1 MRRHLLAGL
10 LIGCLL
16 WPANSVVAQSNLPP
30 AGRGAPPVL
39 ADSGI
44 VRSTALTYL
53 DYALSSDI
61 STADSWPTYALKP
74 AETLSCLAR
83 RWDAS
88 RTAVAEANRLLN
100 PGMALAGQTLR
111 MPSGAANKTV
121 VAAHRGDTR
130 LEMAMRYGVPLW
142 SVFRSNP
149 LPLYT
154 GSAVVLPLQSETP
167 CLPYP
172 LVELE
177 MTPQSVVRGSS
188 AVLVMR
194 TAEPATC
201 EVTFL
206 GKTEPCYADDGLRL
220 YAMLGLSALMD
231 AGRYDL
237 VIRLQV
243 DDLETVF
250 TLPVTVEKGSYGY
263 QVINPPAQL
272 SGLMD
277 AALMEGELEYLE
289 IWRAIRTSERQWTFP
304 LAFPLSRVVTISAG
318 YGDRRSYG
326 GLFNGY
332 HSGIDYRAW
341 TGLPVL
347 APSDGV
353 VLMAEKLEA
362 RGNAILVDHGWGL
375 VTGYW
380 HLSRLDVKV
389 GQRVSRGEQL
399 GLVGSTGLSTGSHL
413 HWEVWVNGVSVDGKQ
428 WFDTKSLVGTAFSP
442 LIEPVVEKTPLPLQ
456 AR

>member
-1 MRRHLLAGL
+1 MRRRLLAGL

-16 WPANSVVAQSNLPP
+16 WPVNSVVAQSDLPP
-30 AGRGAPPVL
+30 GGRGAPPML
-39 ADSGI
+39 ADPSA
-44 VRSTALTYL
+44 VRSTTLDHL
-53 DYALSSDI
+53 DYALSAHLSDMASW
-61 STADSWPTYALKP
+61 STYSLQP

-83 RWDAS
+83 RWDVG

-100 PGMALAGQTLR
+100 PAMALPGQTLR
-111 MPSGAANKTV
+111 APSGAIGRTV
-121 VAAHRGDTR
+121 AAAHRGETR
-130 LEMAMRYGVPLW
+130 LEMAVRSGAPLW
-142 SVFRSNP
+142 AVLRANP

-154 GSAVVLPLQSETP
+154 GGAVVLPVPSENP

-177 MTPQSVVRGSS
+177 RLPQSIVRGGS

-201 EVTFL
+201 DVTFL
-206 GKTEPCYADDGLRL
+206 GKTEPCYADGGLRL
-220 YAMLGLSALMD
+220 YALLGLSALMD
-231 AGRYDL
+231 PGHYDL
-237 VIRLQV
+237 VVRLQAG
-243 DDLETVF
+243 DLETVL
-250 TLPVTVEKGSYGY
+250 TLPISVEKGSYGY

-272 SGLMD
+272 RGLLD
-277 AALMEGELEYLE
+277 EALMEGELAYLE
-289 IWRAIRTSERQWTFP
+289 AWRAIRTPDRQWTFP

-347 APSDGV
+347 APADGV

-399 GLVGSTGLSTGSHL
+399 GLVGNTGLSTGSHL

-428 WFDTKSLVGTAFSP
+428 WFDAKSLVGTAFGA
-442 LIEPVVEKTPLPLQ
+442 LAAPVAEKTPLHSQ
-456 AR
+456 VR

>member
-1 MRRHLLAGL
+1 MRHLLLAGL

-16 WPANSVVAQSNLPP
+16 WPVSLAVAQSASPP
-30 AGRGAPPVL
+30 GPGAPPVL
-39 ADSGI
+39 ADPANAC
-44 VRSTALTYL
+44 STTLTYL
-53 DYALSSDI
+53 DDAMFSDI
-61 STADSWPTYALKP
+61 STADSWPAYALKP
-74 AETLSCLAR
+74 AETVSCLAG

-88 RTAVAEANRLLN
+88 RTAVAQANRILN
-100 PGMALAGQTLR
+100 PGGMRPGQTLR
-111 MPSGAANKTV
+111 MPSGAVGKTV

-130 LEMAMRYGVPLW
+130 LALAIRYGAPLW
-142 SVFRSNP
+142 AVYRSNP

-154 GSAVVLPLQSETP
+154 GDAVVLPLQSDTP

-172 LVELE
+172 LVSLE

-220 YAMLGLSALMD
+220 YALLGLSALMD
-231 AGRYDL
+231 AGQYNL
-237 VIRLQV
+237 VVRFQAA
-243 DDLETVF
+243 DLETAV
-250 TLPVTVEKGSYGY
+250 TLPIVVERGNYGY

-272 SGLMD
+272 SDLLD
-277 AALMEGELEYLE
+277 EDLMEGELEYLE
-289 IWRAIRTSERQWTFP
+289 KWRAIRTPERQWAFP
-304 LAFPLSRVVTISAG
+304 LDFPLSRVVTISAG

-326 GLFNGY
+326 GLFDGY

-347 APSDGV
+347 APADGV

-362 RGNAILVDHGWGL
+362 RGNALLVDHGWGL

-389 GQRVSRGEQL
+389 GQHVSRGQQL

-428 WFDTKSLVGTAFSP
+428 WFDTKSLVGTAFAGLATP
-442 LIEPVVEKTPLPLQ
+442 AVEATPAHPQ